1 MCGELMSEENI
12 NRKIA
17 VILVADVVGYSKH
30 MEKDENSTLRAYSE
44 CEQIL
49 KHLLERKQG
58 MIFNTA
64 GDSVLVEFSSAVNAV
79 ECAVDFQD
87 KIEQRNKSSET
98 TTKLEFRIG
107 INVGDVVSREGNLLG
122 DGVNIA
128 ARLEAL
134 SQPNGVCI
142 SKGIYDLVVPK
153 TKMTFNDLGI
163 QKVKQNEF
171 HAYDVLLKPSQK
183 RKLKSSKTSFN
194 THLIWLGTALV
205 LILVV
210 GSVYLNNF
218 TKQNV
223 ETEELASGNVETD
236 LRSVMIK
243 PFVFLSKNDDLNYI
257 GPGFTTF
264 LSSSLSQYP
273 RLNVVPEPSVNYIM
287 NNDLSN
293 EEIRS
298 QYGVDYLVN
307 GTLQASGDKIRLSF
321 GISNLD
327 TGEVVTAEMYEFN
340 EGEIFQYQD
349 QIADLALEK
358 MSIMGKPAGSDN
370 RISKNP
376 GIYKK
381 HIIAHGH
388 YTSWTED
395 GHYKAIEMAE
405 EMLAEEPQ
413 NYGLRQ
419 FYAWIIQQKVYLG
432 ISKNRVADLEKSLEL
447 AKENLRSHDKDW
459 IDAMAL
465 VAGNEG
471 LLGRYSEACARLP
484 RMNKLLEEKNPN
496 SGDIAMTAWI
506 NQNCEQYE
514 KAASLYENV
523 FERDPHFTAWVRYYY
538 VYTLLASNKLEEAE
552 QFALKNNKLRY
563 SYWGTNEILQLCLVY
578 IAHKKNDLKG
588 AQNYYDDYIAMKN
601 PLSLGYIQMDLAA
614 ARSKQFFDD
623 FQNVLKI
630 YGMQ

>member
-1 MCGELMSEENI
+1 MSDENI

-142 SKGIYDLVVPK
+142 SKSIYDLVVPK

-171 HAYDVLLKPSQK
+171 HAYDVLLNPSQK

-194 THLIWLGTALV
+194 TPLIWLGTALV

-218 TKQNV
+218 SKKNMD
-223 ETEELASGNVETD
+223 TEELASANADTD
-236 LRSVMIK
+236 LHSVMVK
-243 PFVFLSKNDDLNYI
+243 PFVFLSKNDELNYV

-273 RLNVVPEPSVNYIM
+273 RLNIVPESSVNHIIS
-287 NNDLSN
+287 NDLSN

-321 GISNLD
+321 GISNLG

-358 MSIMGKPAGSDN
+358 MSILGKPAGSNN

-376 GIYKK
+376 EIYKK

-413 NYGLRQ
+413 NYELRQ

-432 ISKNRVADLEKSLEL
+432 ISKNRVTDLEKSLEL
-447 AKENLRSHDKDW
+447 AKENLTSHDKDW
-459 IDAMAL
+459 IDAIAL
-465 VAGNEG
+465 VAANEG

-523 FERDPHFTAWVRYYY
+523 FERNPHFPAWVRYYY

-552 QFALKNNKLRY
+552 QFALENNKLRY

-588 AQNYYDDYIAMKN
+588 AQNYYDNYIAMKN
-601 PLSLGYIQMDLAA
+601 PLSLGYMQMDLAA
-614 ARSKQFFDD
+614 ARSKEFFDD
-623 FQNVLKI
+623 LQNVLKI

>member
-1 MCGELMSEENI
+1 MSDENI

-142 SKGIYDLVVPK
+142 SKSIYDLVVPK

-171 HAYDVLLKPSQK
+171 HAYDVLLNPSQK

-194 THLIWLGTALV
+194 TPLIWLGTALV

-218 TKQNV
+218 SKKNMD
-223 ETEELASGNVETD
+223 TEELASANADTD
-236 LRSVMIK
+236 LHSVMVK
-243 PFVFLSKNDDLNYI
+243 PFVFLSKNDELNYV

-273 RLNVVPEPSVNYIM
+273 RLNIVPESSVNHIIS
-287 NNDLSN
+287 NDLSN

-321 GISNLD
+321 GISNLG

-358 MSIMGKPAGSDN
+358 MSILGKPAGSNN

-376 GIYKK
+376 EIYKK

-413 NYGLRQ
+413 NYELRQ

-432 ISKNRVADLEKSLEL
+432 ISKNRVTDLEKSLEL
-447 AKENLRSHDKDW
+447 AKENLTSHDKDW
-459 IDAMAL
+459 IDAIAL
-465 VAGNEG
+465 VAANEG

-523 FERDPHFTAWVRYYY
+523 FERNPHFPAWVRYYY

-552 QFALKNNKLRY
+552 QFALENNKLKY

-588 AQNYYDDYIAMKN
+588 AQNYYDNYIAMKN
-601 PLSLGYIQMDLAA
+601 PLSLGYMQMDLAA
-614 ARSKQFFDD
+614 ARSKEFFDD
-623 FQNVLKI
+623 LQNVLKI

>member
-1 MCGELMSEENI
+1 MSEENI

-17 VILVADVVGYSKH
+17 VIVVADVVGYSKH
-30 MEKDENSTLRAYSE
+30 MEKDENSTLKAYSE

-49 KHLLERKQG
+49 KPLLEQKQG

-64 GDSVLVEFSSAVNAV
+64 GDSVLIEFSSAVNAV
-79 ECAVDFQD
+79 EFAVDFQN
-87 KIEQRNKSSET
+87 KIEQRNQSSET

-107 INVGDVVSREGNLLG
+107 INMGDVVSREGNLLG

-142 SKGIYDLVVPK
+142 SKSIYDLVVPK

-171 HAYDVLLKPSQK
+171 HAYDVLLKPSQR

-194 THLIWLGTALV
+194 MPLIGIGSTLI
-205 LILVV
+205 LILVL
-210 GSVYLNNF
+210 GFVYLNNF
-218 TKQNV
+218 SKQN
-223 ETEELASGNVETD
+223 EDTEELASGKVETD

-243 PFVFLSKNDDLNYI
+243 PFVFLSQNNDLNYV
-257 GPGFTTF
+257 GPAFTTF

-273 RLNVVPEPSVNYIM
+273 RLNIVPESSVNYIIS
-287 NNDLSN
+287 NNLSN

-307 GTLQASGDKIRLSF
+307 ATLQASGDKIRLSF
-321 GISNLD
+321 GISNLG
-327 TGEVVTAEMYEFN
+327 TGEVVTTEMYEFN
-340 EGEIFQYQD
+340 EGDIFQYQD
-349 QIADLALEK
+349 KIADLALEK
-358 MSIMGKPAGSDN
+358 MSILGTPVGSN
-370 RISKNP
+370 HRISQNP
-376 GIYKK
+376 KIYKK

-395 GHYKAIEMAE
+395 GHYKAIQMAE

-413 NYGLRQ
+413 NYRIRQ

-432 ISKNRVADLEKSLEL
+432 ISDDRVADLEKSLEL
-447 AKENLRSHDKDW
+447 ARDNLKSHDKDW

-465 VAGNEG
+465 AAGNEG

-484 RMNKLLEEKNPN
+484 RMNKLLEEKNSN

-514 KAASLYENV
+514 KAALLYENV
-523 FERDPHFTAWVRYYY
+523 FERNPHFPAWVRYYY

-552 QFALKNNKLRY
+552 QFALENNKLKY

-601 PLSLGYIQMDLAA
+601 PLSLGYMQMDLAA
-614 ARSKQFFDD
+614 ARSKEFFDD

>member
-1 MCGELMSEENI
+1 MSDENI

-142 SKGIYDLVVPK
+142 SKSIYDLVVPK

-171 HAYDVLLKPSQK
+171 HAYDVLLNPSQK

-194 THLIWLGTALV
+194 TPLIWLGTALV

-218 TKQNV
+218 SKKNMD
-223 ETEELASGNVETD
+223 TEELASANADTD
-236 LRSVMIK
+236 LHSVMVK
-243 PFVFLSKNDDLNYI
+243 PFVFLSKNDELNYV

-273 RLNVVPEPSVNYIM
+273 RLNIVPESSVNHIIS
-287 NNDLSN
+287 NDLSN

-321 GISNLD
+321 GISNLG

-358 MSIMGKPAGSDN
+358 MSILGKPAGSNN

-376 GIYKK
+376 EIYKK

-395 GHYKAIEMAE
+395 GHYKAIEMVE

-413 NYGLRQ
+413 NYELRQ

-432 ISKNRVADLEKSLEL
+432 ISKNRVTDLEKSLEL

-459 IDAMAL
+459 IDAIAL
-465 VAGNEG
+465 VAANEG

-523 FERDPHFTAWVRYYY
+523 FERNPHFPAWVRYYY

-552 QFALKNNKLRY
+552 QFALENNKLKY

-588 AQNYYDDYIAMKN
+588 AQNYYDNYIAMKN
-601 PLSLGYIQMDLAA
+601 PLSLGYMQMDLAA
-614 ARSKQFFDD
+614 ARSKEFFDD
-623 FQNVLKI
+623 LQNVLKI

>member
-1 MCGELMSEENI
+1 MSDENI

-142 SKGIYDLVVPK
+142 SKSIYDLVVPK

-171 HAYDVLLKPSQK
+171 HAYDVLLNPSQK

-194 THLIWLGTALV
+194 TPLIWLGTALV

-218 TKQNV
+218 SKKNMD
-223 ETEELASGNVETD
+223 TEELASANADTD
-236 LRSVMIK
+236 LHSVMVK
-243 PFVFLSKNDDLNYI
+243 PFVFLSKNDELNYV

-273 RLNVVPEPSVNYIM
+273 RLNIVPESSVNHIIS
-287 NNDLSN
+287 NDLSN

-321 GISNLD
+321 GISNLG

-358 MSIMGKPAGSDN
+358 MSILGKPAGSNN

-376 GIYKK
+376 EIYKK

-413 NYGLRQ
+413 NYELRQ

-432 ISKNRVADLEKSLEL
+432 ISKNRVTDLEKSLEL
-447 AKENLRSHDKDW
+447 AKENLTSHDKDW
-459 IDAMAL
+459 IDAIAL
-465 VAGNEG
+465 VAANEG

-484 RMNKLLEEKNPN
+484 RMNKLLEERNPS

-523 FERDPHFTAWVRYYY
+523 FERNPHFPAWVRYYY
-538 VYTLLASNKLEEAE
+538 VYTLLASNKLKEAE
-552 QFALKNNKLRY
+552 QFALENNKLKY

-601 PLSLGYIQMDLAA
+601 PLSLGYMQMDLAA
-614 ARSKQFFDD
+614 ARSKEFFDD
-623 FQNVLKI
+623 LQNVLKI

>member
-1 MCGELMSEENI
+1 MSDENI

-17 VILVADVVGYSKH
+17 VVLVADVVGYSKH

-122 DGVNIA
+122 DDVNIA

-142 SKGIYDLVVPK
+142 SKSIYDLVVPK

-171 HAYDVLLKPSQK
+171 HAYDVLLNPSQK

-194 THLIWLGTALV
+194 TPLIWFGTALV

-218 TKQNV
+218 SKRNMD
-223 ETEELASGNVETD
+223 TEELASANADTD
-236 LRSVMIK
+236 LRSVMVK
-243 PFVFLSKNDDLNYI
+243 PFVLLSKNDELNYV

-273 RLNVVPEPSVNYIM
+273 RLNIVPESSVNHIIS
-287 NNDLSN
+287 NELSN

-321 GISNLD
+321 GISNLG
-327 TGEVVTAEMYEFN
+327 TGEVVTAEIYEFN

-358 MSIMGKPAGSDN
+358 MSILGKPAGSNN

-376 GIYKK
+376 EIYKK

-413 NYGLRQ
+413 NYELRQ

-432 ISKNRVADLEKSLEL
+432 ISKNRVTDLEKSLEL

-459 IDAMAL
+459 IDAIAL

-514 KAASLYENV
+514 KAASLYEIV
-523 FERDPHFTAWVRYYY
+523 FERNPHFPAWVRYYY

-552 QFALKNNKLRY
+552 QFALENNKLRY

-578 IAHKKNDLKG
+578 IAHKKNDLKD
-588 AQNYYDDYIAMKN
+588 AQNYYDDYLAMQN
-601 PLSLGYIQMDLAA
+601 PLSLGYMQMDLAA
-614 ARSKQFFDD
+614 ARSKEFFDD

>member
-1 MCGELMSEENI
+1 MSDENI

-142 SKGIYDLVVPK
+142 SKSIYDLVVPK

-171 HAYDVLLKPSQK
+171 HAYDVLLNPSQK

-194 THLIWLGTALV
+194 TPLIWLGTALV

-218 TKQNV
+218 SKKNMD
-223 ETEELASGNVETD
+223 TEELASANADTD
-236 LRSVMIK
+236 LHSVMVK
-243 PFVFLSKNDDLNYI
+243 PFVFLSKNDELNYV

-273 RLNVVPEPSVNYIM
+273 RLNIVPESSVNHIIS
-287 NNDLSN
+287 NDLSN

-321 GISNLD
+321 GISNLG

-358 MSIMGKPAGSDN
+358 MSILGKPAGSNN

-376 GIYKK
+376 EIYKK

-413 NYGLRQ
+413 NYELRQ

-432 ISKNRVADLEKSLEL
+432 ISKNRVTDLEKSLEL

-459 IDAMAL
+459 IDAIAL

-523 FERDPHFTAWVRYYY
+523 FERNPHFPAWVRYYY

-552 QFALKNNKLRY
+552 QFALENNKLKY

-588 AQNYYDDYIAMKN
+588 AQNYYDNYIAMKN
-601 PLSLGYIQMDLAA
+601 PLSLGYMQMDLAA
-614 ARSKQFFDD
+614 ARSKEFFDD
-623 FQNVLKI
+623 LQNVLKI

>member
-1 MCGELMSEENI
+1 MSEENI

-17 VILVADVVGYSKH
+17 VIVVADVVGYSKH
-30 MEKDENSTLRAYSE
+30 MEKDENSTLKAYSE

-49 KHLLERKQG
+49 KPLLEQKQG

-64 GDSVLVEFSSAVNAV
+64 GDSVLIEFSSAVNAV
-79 ECAVDFQD
+79 ECAVDFQN
-87 KIEQRNKSSET
+87 KIEQRNQSSET

-107 INVGDVVSREGNLLG
+107 INMGDVVSREGNLLG

-142 SKGIYDLVVPK
+142 SKSIYDLVVPK

-183 RKLKSSKTSFN
+183 RKLKSKKTSFN
-194 THLIWLGTALV
+194 IPLIGLGSTLI

-210 GSVYLNNF
+210 GFVYLNNF
-218 TKQNV
+218 SKQNV
-223 ETEELASGNVETD
+223 DTEELASGKVETD

-243 PFVFLSKNDDLNYI
+243 PFVFLSKNDDLNYV

-273 RLNVVPEPSVNYIM
+273 RLNIVPESSVNYIIS
-287 NNDLSN
+287 NNLSN

-307 GTLQASGDKIRLSF
+307 ATLQASGDKIRLSF
-321 GISNLD
+321 GISNLG

-340 EGEIFQYQD
+340 EGDIFQYQD
-349 QIADLALEK
+349 KIADLALEK
-358 MSIMGKPAGSDN
+358 MSILGKPVGSNN
-370 RISKNP
+370 RISQNP
-376 GIYKK
+376 EIYKK

-395 GHYKAIEMAE
+395 GHYKAVQMAE

-432 ISKNRVADLEKSLEL
+432 ISDDRVADLEKSLEL
-447 AKENLRSHDKDW
+447 ASDNLRSHDKDW
-459 IDAMAL
+459 IDAIAL
-465 VAGNEG
+465 AAGNEG

-484 RMNKLLEEKNPN
+484 RMNKLLEEKNSN

-523 FERDPHFTAWVRYYY
+523 FERNPHFPAWVRYYY
-538 VYTLLASNKLEEAE
+538 VYTLLASNKLEEAAK
-552 QFALKNNKLRY
+552 FALENNKLRY

-578 IAHKKNDLKG
+578 IAHKKKDLKG
-588 AQNYYDDYIAMKN
+588 AQNYYDDYLAMQN
-601 PLSLGYIQMDLAA
+601 PLSLGYMQMDLAA
-614 ARSKQFFDD
+614 ARSKEFFDD

>member
-1 MCGELMSEENI
+1 MSDENI

-142 SKGIYDLVVPK
+142 SKSIYDLVVPK

-171 HAYDVLLKPSQK
+171 HAYDVLLNPSQK

-194 THLIWLGTALV
+194 TPLIWLGTALV

-218 TKQNV
+218 SKKNMD
-223 ETEELASGNVETD
+223 TEELASANADTD
-236 LRSVMIK
+236 LHSVMVK
-243 PFVFLSKNDDLNYI
+243 PFVFLSKNDELNYV

-273 RLNVVPEPSVNYIM
+273 RLNIVPESSVNHIIS
-287 NNDLSN
+287 NDLSN

-321 GISNLD
+321 GISNLG

-358 MSIMGKPAGSDN
+358 MSILGKPAGSNN

-376 GIYKK
+376 EIYKK

-413 NYGLRQ
+413 NYELRQ

-432 ISKNRVADLEKSLEL
+432 ISKNRVTDLEKSLEL
-447 AKENLRSHDKDW
+447 AKENLTSHDKDW
-459 IDAMAL
+459 IDAIAL
-465 VAGNEG
+465 VAANEG

-523 FERDPHFTAWVRYYY
+523 FERNPHFPAWVRYYY

-552 QFALKNNKLRY
+552 QFALENNKLKY

-588 AQNYYDDYIAMKN
+588 AQNYYDNYIAMKN
-601 PLSLGYIQMDLAA
+601 PLSLGYMQMDLAA
-614 ARSKQFFDD
+614 ARSKEFFDD

>member
-1 MCGELMSEENI
+1 MSEENI

-17 VILVADVVGYSKH
+17 VIVVADVVGYSKH
-30 MEKDENSTLRAYSE
+30 MEKDENSTLKAYSE

-49 KHLLERKQG
+49 KPLLEQKQG

-64 GDSVLVEFSSAVNAV
+64 GDSVLIEFSSAVNAV
-79 ECAVDFQD
+79 ECAVDFQN
-87 KIEQRNKSSET
+87 KIEQRNQSSET

-107 INVGDVVSREGNLLG
+107 INMGDVVSREGNLLG

-142 SKGIYDLVVPK
+142 SKSIYDLVVPK

-194 THLIWLGTALV
+194 IPLIGLGSTLI

-210 GSVYLNNF
+210 GFVYINNF
-218 TKQNV
+218 SKQNV
-223 ETEELASGNVETD
+223 DTEELASGKVETD

-243 PFVFLSKNDDLNYI
+243 PFVFLSKNDDLNYV

-273 RLNVVPEPSVNYIM
+273 RLNIVPESSVNYIIS
-287 NNDLSN
+287 NNLSN

-307 GTLQASGDKIRLSF
+307 ATLQASGDKIRLSF
-321 GISNLD
+321 GISNLG

-340 EGEIFQYQD
+340 EGDIFQYQD
-349 QIADLALEK
+349 KIADLALEK
-358 MSIMGKPAGSDN
+358 MSILGKPFGSNN
-370 RISKNP
+370 RISQNP
-376 GIYKK
+376 EIYKK

-395 GHYKAIEMAE
+395 GHYKAVQMAE

-432 ISKNRVADLEKSLEL
+432 ISDDRVADLEKSLEL
-447 AKENLRSHDKDW
+447 ASDNLRSHDKDW
-459 IDAMAL
+459 IDAIAL
-465 VAGNEG
+465 AAGNEG

-484 RMNKLLEEKNPN
+484 RMNKLLEEKNSN

-506 NQNCEQYE
+506 NQNCEKYE
-514 KAASLYENV
+514 KAASLYESV
-523 FERDPHFTAWVRYYY
+523 FEKNPHFPAWVRYYY
-538 VYTLLASNKLEEAE
+538 VYTLLASNKLEEAA
-552 QFALKNNKLRY
+552 QFALENNKLRY

-578 IAHKKNDLKG
+578 IAHKKKDLKG
-588 AQNYYDDYIAMKN
+588 AQNYYDDYLAMQN
-601 PLSLGYIQMDLAA
+601 PLSLGYMQMDLAA
-614 ARSKQFFDD
+614 ARSKEFFDD

>member
-1 MCGELMSEENI
+1 MSDENI

-142 SKGIYDLVVPK
+142 SKSIYDLVVPK

-171 HAYDVLLKPSQK
+171 HAYDVLLNPSQK

-194 THLIWLGTALV
+194 TPLIWLGTALV

-218 TKQNV
+218 SKKNMD
-223 ETEELASGNVETD
+223 TEELASANADTD
-236 LRSVMIK
+236 LHSVMVK
-243 PFVFLSKNDDLNYI
+243 PFVFLSKNDELNYV

-273 RLNVVPEPSVNYIM
+273 RLNIVPESSVNHIIS
-287 NNDLSN
+287 NDLSN

-321 GISNLD
+321 GISNLG

-358 MSIMGKPAGSDN
+358 MSILGKPAGSNN

-376 GIYKK
+376 EIYKK

-413 NYGLRQ
+413 NYELRQ

-432 ISKNRVADLEKSLEL
+432 ISKNRVTDLEKSLEL

-459 IDAMAL
+459 IDAIAL
-465 VAGNEG
+465 VAANEG

-523 FERDPHFTAWVRYYY
+523 FERNPHFPAWVRYYY

-552 QFALKNNKLRY
+552 QFALENNKLKY

-588 AQNYYDDYIAMKN
+588 AQNYYDNYIAMKN
-601 PLSLGYIQMDLAA
+601 PLSLGYMQMDLAA
-614 ARSKQFFDD
+614 ARSKEFFDD
-623 FQNVLKI
+623 LQNVLKI

>member
-1 MCGELMSEENI
+1 MSEENI

-17 VILVADVVGYSKH
+17 VIVVADVVGYSKH
-30 MEKDENSTLRAYSE
+30 MEKDENSTLKAYSE

-49 KHLLERKQG
+49 KPLLEQKQG

-64 GDSVLVEFSSAVNAV
+64 GDSVLIEFSSAVNAV
-79 ECAVDFQD
+79 ECAVDFQN
-87 KIEQRNKSSET
+87 KIEQRNQSSET

-107 INVGDVVSREGNLLG
+107 INMGDVVSKEGNLLG

-134 SQPNGVCI
+134 SQPNSVCI
-142 SKGIYDLVVPK
+142 SKSIYDLVVPK

-194 THLIWLGTALV
+194 IPLIGLGSTLI

-210 GSVYLNNF
+210 GFVYLNNF
-218 TKQNV
+218 SKQNV
-223 ETEELASGNVETD
+223 DTEELASGKVETD

-243 PFVFLSKNDDLNYI
+243 PFVFLSQNDDLNYV
-257 GPGFTTF
+257 GPAFTTF

-273 RLNVVPEPSVNYIM
+273 RLNIVPESSVNYIIS
-287 NNDLSN
+287 NNLSN

-307 GTLQASGDKIRLSF
+307 ATLQASGDKIRLSF
-321 GISNLD
+321 GISNLG
-327 TGEVVTAEMYEFN
+327 TGEVVTAEMYEFT
-340 EGEIFQYQD
+340 EGDIFQYQD
-349 QIADLALEK
+349 KIADLALEK
-358 MSIMGKPAGSDN
+358 MSILGKPVGSNN
-370 RISKNP
+370 RISQNP
-376 GIYKK
+376 EIYKK

-395 GHYKAIEMAE
+395 GHYKAVQLAE

-432 ISKNRVADLEKSLEL
+432 TSNDRVADLEKSLEL
-447 AKENLRSHDKDW
+447 ARENLRSHDEDW
-459 IDAMAL
+459 IDAIAL
-465 VAGNEG
+465 AAGNEG

-484 RMNKLLEEKNPN
+484 RMNKLLEEKNSN

-523 FERDPHFTAWVRYYY
+523 FERNPHFPAWVRYYY

-552 QFALKNNKLRY
+552 QFALENNKLRY

-578 IAHKKNDLKG
+578 IAHKKKDLKG
-588 AQNYYDDYIAMKN
+588 AQNYYDDYLAMQN
-601 PLSLGYIQMDLAA
+601 PLSLGYMQMDLAA
-614 ARSKQFFDD
+614 ARSKEFFDD

>member
-1 MCGELMSEENI
+1 MSEENI

-171 HAYDVLLKPSQK
+171 HAYDVLLNPSQK

-194 THLIWLGTALV
+194 TSLIWLGTALV

-287 NNDLSN
+287 YNDLSN

-321 GISNLD
+321 GISNLG

-376 GIYKK
+376 EIYKK

-471 LLGRYSEACARLP
+471 LLGRYTEACARLP

-523 FERDPHFTAWVRYYY
+523 FERNPHFPAWVRYYY

-601 PLSLGYIQMDLAA
+601 PLSLGYMQMDLAA

>member
-1 MCGELMSEENI
+1 MSDENI

-142 SKGIYDLVVPK
+142 SKSIYDLVVPK

-171 HAYDVLLKPSQK
+171 HAYDVLLNPSQK

-194 THLIWLGTALV
+194 TPLIWLGTALV

-218 TKQNV
+218 SKKNMD
-223 ETEELASGNVETD
+223 TEELASANADTD
-236 LRSVMIK
+236 LHSVMVK
-243 PFVFLSKNDDLNYI
+243 PFVFLSKNDELNYV

-273 RLNVVPEPSVNYIM
+273 RLNIVPESSVNHIIS
-287 NNDLSN
+287 NDLSN

-321 GISNLD
+321 GISNLG

-340 EGEIFQYQD
+340 EGEIFQYHD

-358 MSIMGKPAGSDN
+358 MSILGKPAGSNN

-376 GIYKK
+376 EIYKK

-413 NYGLRQ
+413 NYELRQ

-432 ISKNRVADLEKSLEL
+432 ISKNRVTDLEKSLEL

-459 IDAMAL
+459 IDAIAL

-484 RMNKLLEEKNPN
+484 RMNKLLEERNPS

-523 FERDPHFTAWVRYYY
+523 FERNPHFPAWVRYYY

-552 QFALKNNKLRY
+552 QFALENNKLKY

-601 PLSLGYIQMDLAA
+601 PLSLGYMQMDLAA
-614 ARSKQFFDD
+614 ARSKEFFDD